1 MAFREIFWMVFAV
14 LVLLSLIIPAVR
26 MMFLTQARL
35 MKLKE
40 IEKERGSR
48 AISLIHRQETLA
60 FLGIPFLRFLS
71 IDESEK
77 ILRVIRKTSDD
88 TPIDLIIHTPGG
100 LLLAAEQIANALK
113 AHPAKVSV
121 MVPHFAMSGGTLIT
135 LAADEIYMDPNAV
148 LGPIDPQ
155 ISNYPAASI
164 IKAVGQ
170 KTTDEVDDKTLIMA
184 DIGEKATRQVRQ
196 TITRLLEHKLP
207 TEDAHKLAETLSSG
221 QWTHDYPIKVDE
233 AKEMG
238 LPVTVEVPEQ
248 VYDLMELYPQGG
260 RRRPSVQHMCPSP
273 RRRKTRQT
281 GGSKGGSWASASW
294 RLALRWCGLPDIS

>member
-1 MAFREIFWMVFAV
+1 MAFREIFWIAFGV
-14 LVLLSLIIPAVR
+14 LVLLSVIIPTVR
-26 MMFLTQARL
+26 MMFLTHARL
-35 MKLKE
+35 LKMKE

-48 AISLIHRQETLA
+48 VISLIHRQESLA
-60 FLGIPFLRFLS
+60 FLGIPFIRFLS

-135 LAADEIYMDPNAV
+135 LAADEIYMDLNAV

-155 ISNYPAASI
+155 ISKYPAASI

-170 KTTDEVDDKTLIMA
+170 KTVDEVDDETLIMA
-184 DIGEKATRQVRQ
+184 DIGEKAIRQVRQ
-196 TITRLLEHKLP
+196 TITRLVEDKLA
-207 TEDAHKLAETLSSG
+207 EAEAQKLAETLSSG
-221 QWTHDYPIKVDE
+221 QWTHDYPIKFDE
-233 AKEMG
+233 AQEMG

-260 RRRPSVQHMCPSP
+260 RRRPSVQHVPIP
-273 RRRKTRQT
+273 EKKKDKADQ
-281 GGSKGGSWASASW
+281 GK
-294 RLALRWCGLPDIS
+294 

>member
-1 MAFREIFWMVFAV
+1 MAFREIFWIAFGV
-14 LVLLSLIIPAVR
+14 LVLLSVIIPTVR
-26 MMFLTQARL
+26 MMFLTHARL
-35 MKLKE
+35 LKMKE

-48 AISLIHRQETLA
+48 VISLIHRQESLA
-60 FLGIPFLRFLS
+60 FLGIPFIRFLS

-155 ISNYPAASI
+155 ISKYPAASI

-170 KTTDEVDDKTLIMA
+170 KTVDEVDDETLIMA
-184 DIGEKATRQVRQ
+184 DIGEKAIRQVRQ
-196 TITRLLEHKLP
+196 TITRLVEDKLA
-207 TEDAHKLAETLSSG
+207 EADAQKLAETLSSG
-221 QWTHDYPIKVDE
+221 QWTHDYPIKFDE
-233 AKEMG
+233 AQEMG

-260 RRRPSVQHMCPSP
+260 RRRPSVQHVPIP
-273 RRRKTRQT
+273 EKKKDKADQ
-281 GGSKGGSWASASW
+281 GK
-294 RLALRWCGLPDIS
+294 

>member
-1 MAFREIFWMVFAV
+1 MAFRDIFWIAFGV
-14 LVLLSLIIPAVR
+14 LVLLSVIIPAVR
-26 MMFLTQARL
+26 MMFLTHARL
-35 MKLKE
+35 LKMKE

-48 AISLIHRQETLA
+48 VISLIHRQESLA
-60 FLGIPFLRFLS
+60 FLGIPFIRFLS

-155 ISNYPAASI
+155 ISKYPAASI

-170 KTTDEVDDKTLIMA
+170 KTVDEVDDETLIMA
-184 DIGEKATRQVRQ
+184 DIGEKAIRQVRQ
-196 TITRLLEHKLP
+196 TITRLVEDKLA
-207 TEDAHKLAETLSSG
+207 EAEAQKLAETLSSG
-221 QWTHDYPIKVDE
+221 QWTHDYPIKFDE
-233 AKEMG
+233 AQEMG

-260 RRRPSVQHMCPSP
+260 RRRPSVQHVPIP
-273 RRRKTRQT
+273 EKKKDKADQ
-281 GGSKGGSWASASW
+281 GK
-294 RLALRWCGLPDIS
+294 

>member
-1 MAFREIFWMVFAV
+1 MAFREIFWIAFGV
-14 LVLLSLIIPAVR
+14 LVLLSVIIPTVR
-26 MMFLTQARL
+26 MMFLTHARL
-35 MKLKE
+35 LKMKE

-48 AISLIHRQETLA
+48 VISLIHRQESLA
-60 FLGIPFLRFLS
+60 FLGIPFIRFLS

-88 TPIDLIIHTPGG
+88 TPIDLVIHTPGG

-155 ISNYPAASI
+155 ISKYPAASI

-170 KTTDEVDDKTLIMA
+170 KTVDEVDDETLIMA
-184 DIGEKATRQVRQ
+184 DIGEKAIRQVRQ
-196 TITRLLEHKLP
+196 TITRLVEDKLA
-207 TEDAHKLAETLSSG
+207 EADAQKLAETLSSG
-221 QWTHDYPIKVDE
+221 QWTHDYPIKFDE
-233 AKEMG
+233 AQEMG

-260 RRRPSVQHMCPSP
+260 RRRPSVQHVPIP
-273 RRRKTRQT
+273 EKKKDKADQ
-281 GGSKGGSWASASW
+281 GK
-294 RLALRWCGLPDIS
+294 

>member
-1 MAFREIFWMVFAV
+1 MAFREIFWIAFGV
-14 LVLLSLIIPAVR
+14 LVLLSVIIPTVR
-26 MMFLTQARL
+26 MMFLTHARL
-35 MKLKE
+35 LKMKE

-48 AISLIHRQETLA
+48 VISLIHRQESLA
-60 FLGIPFLRFLS
+60 FLGIPFIRFLS

-155 ISNYPAASI
+155 ISKYPAASI

-170 KTTDEVDDKTLIMA
+170 KTVDEVDDETLIMA
-184 DIGEKATRQVRQ
+184 DIGEKAIRQVRQ
-196 TITRLLEHKLP
+196 TITRLVEDKLA
-207 TEDAHKLAETLSSG
+207 EAEAQKLAETLSSG
-221 QWTHDYPIKVDE
+221 QWTHDYPIKFDE
-233 AKEMG
+233 AKDMG

-260 RRRPSVQHMCPSP
+260 RRRPSVQHVPIP
-273 RRRKTRQT
+273 EKKKDKPDQRK
-281 GGSKGGSWASASW
+281 
-294 RLALRWCGLPDIS
+294 